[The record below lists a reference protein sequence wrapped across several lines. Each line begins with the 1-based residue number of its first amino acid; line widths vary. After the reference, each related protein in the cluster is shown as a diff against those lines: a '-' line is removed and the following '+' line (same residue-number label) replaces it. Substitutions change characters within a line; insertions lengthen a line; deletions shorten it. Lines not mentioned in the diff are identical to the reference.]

1 MERTQDTE
9 YELVD
14 GTRIRIYRKAGG
26 PRSGSWFVATGGSE
40 VPAAVFAD
48 SRKAVARR
56 LRREME
62 AAMIAFVVRQA
73 ARAWRGLV
81 APRARRG
88 EAPAAVQASEAP
100 VRA

>member
-1 MERTQDTE
+1 MERMQDTE

-26 PRSGSWFVATGGSE
+26 PRSGSWFVVTGGSE
-40 VPAAVFAD
+40 VPAAAFVD

-62 AAMIAFVVRQA
+62 AAVIAFAVRQA
-73 ARAWRGLV
+73 ARIWRALV
-81 APRARRG
+81 APRARPVEER
-88 EAPAAVQASEAP
+88 AAVQASEAP